1 MTLFDRE
8 KTKIYKTVDKLTAEL
23 DEMKEKYEELHALKQ
38 EAVREL
44 LTLQEQHKAEM
55 RILNNSQQEE
65 VNARESLE
73 RRLSELR
80 SELERLQAENAAEWA
95 KRERLET
102 DKLALERDNKKMRV
116 EIRDLQVIEVVF
128 VVAMEMCRL
137 GVFVG
142 TG

>member
-1 MTLFDRE
+1 ME
-8 KTKIYKTVDKLTAEL
+8 KLTAEL
-23 DEMKEKYEELHALKQ
+23 DEMKEKNEELQTVKQ

-55 RILNNSQQEE
+55 RIMNNAQQEE
-65 VNARESLE
+65 INARENLE
-73 RRLSELR
+73 RRLCELR

-116 EIRDLQVIEVVF
+116 EMRDLQVIASI
-128 VVAMEMCRL
+128 VAIGFTL
-137 GVFVG
+137 NINKYIYF
-142 TG
+142 